1 MLEAIIFF
9 FFLAVTLLPTMSEIS
24 FSLCSVIIS
33 TLGPLIA
40 ALRFDEWIAEHSFY
54 ETLFRFLALDEIH
67 VALLG

>member
-1 MLEAIIFF
+1 
-9 FFLAVTLLPTMSEIS
+9 MSEIS